1 MTCLQEPQKK
11 HMEDGNHNVFSSG
24 LKTLFAHIELQ
35 FFNLQAVLQEIAF
48 LPIKKHKFHKFKYV
62 KYVLF

>member
-1 MTCLQEPQKK
+1 
-11 HMEDGNHNVFSSG
+11 MEDGNHNVFSSG